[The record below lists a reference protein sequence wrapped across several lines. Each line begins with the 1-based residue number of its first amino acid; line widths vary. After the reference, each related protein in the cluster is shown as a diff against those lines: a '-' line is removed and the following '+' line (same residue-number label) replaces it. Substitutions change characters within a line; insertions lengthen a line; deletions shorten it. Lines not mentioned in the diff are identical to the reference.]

1 MLKVLLSDIQ
11 IKDAVKRLAAEVM
24 ENHPDGVL
32 LVGVLKGAFVFL
44 ADLLREF
51 PADYNVSV
59 DFVQVSS
66 YSGTEST
73 GLVKF
78 LKDIDQPIEGR
89 DVILVEDIVDTG
101 LTLQRLYEIFLAR
114 HPKTLEVMVLLDKK
128 ERRQVDVP
136 IHYTGFVIPDEF
148 VIGYGLDYNERFRNL
163 PYVGVYEGE

>member
-1 MLKVLLSDIQ
+1 MKVLISESE
-11 IKDAVKRLAAEVM
+11 IKEAIKRLSKEVM
-24 ENHPDGVL
+24 EKHPDGVL
-32 LVGVLKGAFVFL
+32 LVGVLKGAFIFL

-51 PADYNVSV
+51 PEEYSVSV

-66 YSGTEST
+66 YAGTNTT

-78 LKDIDQPIEGR
+78 LKDIDQPVEGV
-89 DVILVEDIVDTG
+89 DVVLVEDIVDTG

-114 HPKTLEVMVLLDKK
+114 HPRSLEVMVLLDKK
-128 ERRQVDVP
+128 ERRRVDVP

-163 PYVGVYEGE
+163 PYIGVYEGE

>member
-1 MLKVLLSDIQ
+1 VKVLISESE
-11 IKDAVKRLAAEVM
+11 IKEAIKRLSKEVM
-24 ENHPDGVL
+24 EKHPDGVL
-32 LVGVLKGAFVFL
+32 LVGVLKGAFIFL

-51 PADYNVSV
+51 PEEYSVSV

-66 YSGTEST
+66 YAGTNTT

-78 LKDIDQPIEGR
+78 LKDIDQPVEGV
-89 DVILVEDIVDTG
+89 DVVLVEDIVDTG

-114 HPKTLEVMVLLDKK
+114 HPRSLEVMVLLDKK
-128 ERRQVDVP
+128 ERRRVDVP

-163 PYVGVYEGE
+163 PYIGVYEGE

>member
-1 MLKVLLSDIQ
+1 MRILISEKE
-11 IKDAVKRLAAEVM
+11 IKEAVKRLAKEVM
-24 ENHPDGVL
+24 ERHPHGVL
-32 LVGVLKGAFVFL
+32 LVGVLKGAFIFL

-51 PADYNVSV
+51 PEDYPVSV

-66 YSGTEST
+66 YAGTNTT

-78 LKDIDQPIEGR
+78 LKDIDQPVEGV
-89 DVILVEDIVDTG
+89 DVVLVEDIVDTG

-114 HPKTLEVMVLLDKK
+114 HPRSLEVMVLLDKR
-128 ERRQVDVP
+128 ERRRVDVP

-163 PYVGVYEGE
+163 PYIGVYEGE